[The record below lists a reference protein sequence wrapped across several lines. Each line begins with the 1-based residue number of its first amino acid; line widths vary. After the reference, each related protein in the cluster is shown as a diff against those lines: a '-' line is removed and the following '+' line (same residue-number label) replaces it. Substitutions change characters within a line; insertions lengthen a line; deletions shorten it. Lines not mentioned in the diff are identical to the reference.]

1 MNLEKN
7 KNANAEKTYK
17 ERKQRKT
24 LSENIKNQINSD
36 QITRLH
42 EKRLLK
48 LKNTIVITKRIK
60 E

>member
-24 LSENIKNQINSD
+24 LSENIK
-36 QITRLH
+36 
-42 EKRLLK
+42 
-48 LKNTIVITKRIK
+48 KNFKNYAQC
-60 E
+60 